1 MSLLTPDSLLLTP
14 DAPSASPSDDVA
26 ELLEYLRAHSGLEF
40 LEAVRRGDL
49 PEPPIGRLLGIEPV
63 EFAPGRAVWAAE
75 PDEQHMSL
83 IGMVHG
89 GYTAL
94 LLDSALGCAVH
105 TQLPAGT
112 GYATLELSVNYIR
125 PITPATGRVL
135 CVADAIHVGRTTAT
149 AEARLTRESD
159 GKLLAHAK
167 TTIAILPP
175 DRQ

>member
-1 MSLLTPDSLLLTP
+1 MSLPALALAP
-14 DAPSASPSDDVA
+14 APSTSDDIA
-26 ELLEYLRAHSGLEF
+26 ELHAYLRSHSGLEF

-49 PEPPIGRLLGIEPV
+49 PEPPIGKLLGIEPV

-83 IGMVHG
+83 IGSVHG
-89 GYTAL
+89 GYAAL
-94 LLDSALGCAVH
+94 LLDSALGTAVH

-112 GYATLELSVNYIR
+112 GYATLELSVNYVR
-125 PITPATGRVL
+125 PITPATGRIL
-135 CVADAIHVGRTTAT
+135 AEANAIHVGRTTAT
-149 AEARLTRESD
+149 ADARLKRESD

-175 DRQ
+175 ERQSPRR